1 MKSGRLHTMRVF
13 VTGASGWIGSATVD
27 ELLSAGHSVL
37 GLARSDA
44 SAAALEERGASVL
57 RGDLDDL
64 DAIRKG
70 AADADG
76 VVHLAN
82 KHDWANPAASNAAER
97 GAVEAIADTLVGTE
111 RPFVL
116 ASGVAGLAK
125 GRPSTEEDPSPF
137 HGPDAPRGGSEN
149 LALEYVGRG
158 VRAVSARFAP
168 TVHGLHDHGFIAYIV
183 GVAGE
188 KGVSAYVGDGAHR
201 WAAVHRPDAARLVRI
216 GLEQAPA
223 GTRLHAVAEEG
234 VPTKAIAEAIGRGLG
249 LPVTSV
255 APEDAIEHFGFI
267 GAFFGMDMS
276 ASSARTRARF
286 GWEPTGPSVS
296 EDIEA
301 GAYFPA

>member
-1 MKSGRLHTMRVF
+1 MRVF

-44 SAAALEERGASVL
+44 SAAALEEKGATVL

-76 VVHLAN
+76 VIHLAN

-97 GAVEAIADTLVGTE
+97 GAVEAVADTIVGTE

-168 TVHGLHDHGFIAYIV
+168 TVHGVRDHGFIAYIV
-183 GVAGE
+183 GVARE
-188 KGVSAYVGDGAHR
+188 KGVSAYVGHGAHR

-286 GWEPTGPSVS
+286 GWEPTGPTLV

-301 GAYFPA
+301 GAYFPS

>member
-1 MKSGRLHTMRVF
+1 MRVF

-44 SAAALEERGASVL
+44 SAAALEEKGATVL

-76 VVHLAN
+76 VIHLAN

-168 TVHGLHDHGFIAYIV
+168 TVHGVRDHGFIAYIV
-183 GVAGE
+183 GVARE
-188 KGVSAYVGDGAHR
+188 KGVSAYVGDGTHR

-234 VPTKAIAEAIGRGLG
+234 VPTKVIAEAIGRGLG

-255 APEDAIEHFGFI
+255 GPEDAIGHFGFI
-267 GAFFGMDMS
+267 GAFFAMDL
-276 ASSARTRARF
+276 SSSSERTRARF
-286 GWEPTGPSVS
+286 GWEPTGPTLV

-301 GAYFPA
+301 GAYFPS

>member
-1 MKSGRLHTMRVF
+1 MRVF

-64 DAIRKG
+64 DALRKG

-76 VVHLAN
+76 VIHLAN

-97 GAVEAIADTLVGTE
+97 GAVEAIAETLVGTE

-168 TVHGLHDHGFIAYIV
+168 TVHGVRDHGFIAYIV
-183 GVAGE
+183 GVARE

-234 VPTKAIAEAIGRGLG
+234 VPTKVIAEAIGRGLG

-267 GAFFGMDMS
+267 GAFFAMDLS
-276 ASSARTRARF
+276 ASSERTRARF
-286 GWEPTGPSVS
+286 GWEPTGPTLV

-301 GAYFPA
+301 GAYFPS

>member
-1 MKSGRLHTMRVF
+1 MRVF

-44 SAAALEERGASVL
+44 SAAALEERGATVL

-64 DAIRKG
+64 DALRKG
-70 AADADG
+70 ATDAEG

-97 GAVEAIADTLVGTE
+97 GAVEAIAETLVDTE

-149 LALEYVGRG
+149 LALDYVGRG

-168 TVHGLHDHGFIAYIV
+168 TVHGVRDHGFIAYIV
-183 GVAGE
+183 GVARD
-188 KGVSAYVGDGAHR
+188 KGVSAYVGDGTHR
-201 WAAVHRPDAARLVRI
+201 WAAVHRPDAARLVRT

-234 VPTKAIAEAIGRGLG
+234 VPTKVIAEAIGRGLG

-255 APEDAIEHFGFI
+255 APEDAVGHFGFI
-267 GAFFGMDMS
+267 GAFFAMDLS
-276 ASSARTRARF
+276 ASSERTRARF
-286 GWEPTGPSVS
+286 GWEPTGPTLV

-301 GAYFPA
+301 GAYFPS

>member
-1 MKSGRLHTMRVF
+1 MRVF

-44 SAAALEERGASVL
+44 SAAALEERAATVL

-64 DAIRKG
+64 DVLRKG
-70 AADADG
+70 ATDAEG

-97 GAVEAIADTLVGTE
+97 GAVEAIAETLVDTE

-168 TVHGLHDHGFIAYIV
+168 TVHGVRDHGFIAYIV
-183 GVAGE
+183 GVARE

-234 VPTKAIAEAIGRGLG
+234 VPTKVIAEAIGRGLG

-255 APEDAIEHFGFI
+255 APEDAVEHFGFI
-267 GAFFGMDMS
+267 GAFFAMDLS
-276 ASSARTRARF
+276 ASSERTRARF
-286 GWEPTGPSVS
+286 GWEPTGPTLV

-301 GAYFPA
+301 GAYFPS

>member
-1 MKSGRLHTMRVF
+1 M
-13 VTGASGWIGSATVD
+13 
-27 ELLSAGHSVL
+27 
-37 GLARSDA
+37 
-44 SAAALEERGASVL
+44 L

-64 DAIRKG
+64 DALRKG
-70 AADADG
+70 ATDAEG

-97 GAVEAIADTLVGTE
+97 GAVEAIAETLVDTE

-149 LALEYVGRG
+149 LALDYVGRG

-168 TVHGLHDHGFIAYIV
+168 TVHGVRDHGFIAYIV
-183 GVAGE
+183 GVARD
-188 KGVSAYVGDGAHR
+188 KGVSAYVGDGTHR

-234 VPTKAIAEAIGRGLG
+234 VPTKVIAEAIGRGLG

-255 APEDAIEHFGFI
+255 APEDAVGHFGFI
-267 GAFFGMDMS
+267 GAFFAMDLS
-276 ASSARTRARF
+276 ASSERTRARF
-286 GWEPTGPSVS
+286 GWEPTGPTLV

-301 GAYFPA
+301 GAYFPS